1 MRIDLTEE
9 QSLIK
14 DSVSRFVAERYPF
27 DRRQK
32 LVASPEGYSEEDW
45 QSFAELGWLG
55 LSLPETAGGL
65 GMGPREV
72 GLVMEAF
79 GRGLVASPYIAT
91 VLLGAAV
98 VAAAGSP
105 TQQAEILPAVA
116 QGRMKLSLAF
126 AEDDRQD
133 PALIAARAE
142 RTDSGYVLS
151 GVKTG
156 VPYAAAAD
164 RILLVARTSGRAGEA
179 SGLSFFLVDRRQ
191 QGLELRDYAAHDGG
205 RVATLAFD
213 RMALGRDRLVG
224 VEGDALPILETVLD
238 RARAALCAEASGI
251 ANAIYEKTLGY
262 FKTREQFGKLIGSF
276 QAMQHRLTDVYM
288 KAELLQSVA
297 IDAAEAAA
305 SADPATRAAGV
316 SAAKSLTGTLGREIG
331 KEGIQLHGGIGM
343 TWDYEAG
350 HYLKRLTFIDL
361 AFGDSHWHLERF
373 RRLSA

>member
-9 QSLIK
+9 QSLLK
-14 DSVSRFVAERYPF
+14 DSVARFVAERYPF

-32 LVASPEGYSEEDW
+32 LVATLEGYSEEDW

-55 LSLPETAGGL
+55 LPLPEGTGGL
-65 GMGPREV
+65 GMGPQEV
-72 GLVMEAF
+72 ALLMEAF
-79 GRGLVASPYIAT
+79 GRGLVTSPYLAT
-91 VLLGAAV
+91 VLLGAGV

-116 QGRMKLSLAF
+116 EGRIKLSLAF

-133 PALIAARAE
+133 PAMIAARAE
-142 RTDSGYVLS
+142 PDGSSYILS
-151 GVKTG
+151 GVKTA

-164 RILLVARTSGRAGEA
+164 RILVVARTAGRPGDA
-179 SGLSFFLVDRRQ
+179 SGLSFFLVDRQ
-191 QGLELRDYAAHDGG
+191 QRGLELRDYAAHDGG
-205 RVATLAFD
+205 RVGTLRFD
-213 RMALGRDRLVG
+213 RMALGHDRLVG
-224 VEGDALPILETVLD
+224 PKDGALPILEAVLD

-251 ANAIYEKTLGY
+251 ANAVYEKTLGY

-276 QAMQHRLTDVYM
+276 QALQHRLADVYM
-288 KAELLQSVA
+288 KTELLQSVA
-297 IDAAEAAA
+297 LDAAAAAA
-305 SADPATRAAGV
+305 SSDPKARAAGV

-331 KEGIQLHGGIGM
+331 KEGVQLHGGIGM

-361 AFGDSHWHLERF
+361 AFGDSHWHLERY
-373 RRLSA
+373 RRLSS

>member
-14 DSVSRFVAERYPF
+14 DSVTRFVAERYPF

-32 LVASPEGYSEEDW
+32 LVATTEGYSEEDW

-55 LSLPETAGGL
+55 LTLPEKAGGL
-65 GMGPREV
+65 GMGALEL
-72 GLVMEAF
+72 GLLMEAF
-79 GRGLVASPYIAT
+79 GRGLVASPYLAT
-91 VLLGAAV
+91 VLLGCGV

-105 TQQAEILPAVA
+105 AQQAEILPAVA
-116 QGRMKLSLAF
+116 AGRMKLSLAF

-133 PALIAARAE
+133 PAAIAAKAE
-142 RTDSGYVLS
+142 RAGSGYILS
-151 GVKTG
+151 GTKTG

-164 RILLVARTSGRAGEA
+164 RILVVARMSGRSGDA
-179 SGLSFFLVDRRQ
+179 SGLSFFLVDRQ
-191 QGLELRDYAAHDGG
+191 QRGLEVRDYPAHDGG
-205 RVATLAFD
+205 RVAALTFD
-213 RMALGRDRLVG
+213 RMELGRDRLVG
-224 VEGDALPILETVLD
+224 PAEGALPVLEAVLD
-238 RARAALCAEASGI
+238 HARAALCAEASGI
-251 ANAIYEKTLGY
+251 ANAVYEKTLAY

-276 QAMQHRLTDVYM
+276 QALQHRLTDVYM

-297 IDAAEAAA
+297 VDAAEAAM
-305 SADPATRAAGV
+305 ADDPKARAVGV
-316 SAAKSLTGTLGREIG
+316 SAAKSLAGMLGREIG
-331 KEGIQLHGGIGM
+331 KEAVQLHGGIGM

-373 RRLSA
+373 RRLSS

>member
-14 DSVSRFVAERYPF
+14 DSVTRFVAERYPF

-32 LVASPEGYSEEDW
+32 LAATPEGYSEEDW
-45 QSFAELGWLG
+45 RSFAELGWLG
-55 LSLPETAGGL
+55 LPLPETAGGL

-79 GRGLVASPYIAT
+79 GRGLVASPYLAT

-98 VAAAGSP
+98 VAASGSP
-105 TQQAEILPAVA
+105 AQQAEILPQVA

-205 RVATLAFD
+205 RMATLAFD

-224 VEGDALPILETVLD
+224 AEGEALPILEIVLD

-251 ANAIYEKTLGY
+251 ANAVYEKTLGY
-262 FKTREQFGKLIGSF
+262 FKTREQFGKPIGSF
-276 QAMQHRLTDVYM
+276 QALQHRLTDVYM
-288 KAELLQSVA
+288 KTELLQSVA

-305 SADPATRAAGV
+305 STDPAARAAGV

-331 KEGIQLHGGIGM
+331 KEGVQLHGGIGM

-350 HYLKRLTFIDL
+350 HYLKRLIFIDL

-373 RRLSA
+373 RRLSS

>member
-1 MRIDLTEE
+1 
-9 QSLIK
+9 
-14 DSVSRFVAERYPF
+14 
-27 DRRQK
+27 
-32 LVASPEGYSEEDW
+32 
-45 QSFAELGWLG
+45 
-55 LSLPETAGGL
+55 LPETAGGL

-79 GRGLVASPYIAT
+79 GRGLVASPYLAT

-98 VAAAGSP
+98 VAASGSP
-105 TQQAEILPAVA
+105 AQQAEILPQVA

-205 RVATLAFD
+205 RMATLAFD

-224 VEGDALPILETVLD
+224 AEGEALPILEIVLD

-251 ANAIYEKTLGY
+251 ANAVYEKTLGY
-262 FKTREQFGKLIGSF
+262 FKTREQFGKPIGSF
-276 QAMQHRLTDVYM
+276 QALQHRLTDVYM
-288 KAELLQSVA
+288 KTELLQSVA

-305 SADPATRAAGV
+305 STDPAARAAGV
-316 SAAKSLTGTLGREIG
+316 SAAK
-331 KEGIQLHGGIGM
+331 
-343 TWDYEAG
+343 
-350 HYLKRLTFIDL
+350 
-361 AFGDSHWHLERF
+361 
-373 RRLSA
+373 